1 MADAVAKSYGDKIV
15 ETKPVIDKN
24 SEDDKKIIILQEKRN
39 EILNGLRQVL

>member
-1 MADAVAKSYGDKIV
+1 MADAVAKSYDDKIV

-39 EILNGLRQVL
+39 EILSGLRQVL

>member
-1 MADAVAKSYGDKIV
+1 MK
-15 ETKPVIDKN
+15 TKPVIDKN

>member
-1 MADAVAKSYGDKIV
+1 MAYAVAKSYDDKIV

>member
-1 MADAVAKSYGDKIV
+1 MADAVAKSYDDKIV

>member
-1 MADAVAKSYGDKIV
+1 MADAVAKSYDDKIV

-24 SEDDKKIIILQEKRN
+24 SEDDQKIIILQEKRN

>member
-1 MADAVAKSYGDKIV
+1 MADAVAKSYNDKLV